1 MADTTTNTYGLTK
14 PEVGASADTWGT
26 KLNANL
32 DTIDDLLDG
41 TTPVTGIDINS
52 GTVDNAVI
60 GGTTANA
67 GTFTNITFSGTITGN
82 GGGLSGVEPFP
93 SGTKVVFAQAS
104 APTGWTQDTSNND
117 KALRV
122 VSGSGGGTGGTHAFS
137 SPPSTSHTHT
147 GPSHTHST
155 PSHSHSHTL
164 SAGAHT
170 LSIAQMPSHTHSD
183 RFHQASNDPYDNEP
197 GSGKTQ
203 ANSSWY
209 VDKSSNATGGGG
221 SHSHS
226 LAGSI
231 TSGGSGT
238 SGSGGTGATSS
249 AGPTAFAPQY
259 IDVIVCSK
267 D

>member
-1 MADTTTNTYGLTK
+1 MAQLKSGSTAGGSVILTEAAGGF
-14 PEVGASADTWGT
+14 PA
-26 KLNANL
+26 
-32 DTIDDLLDG
+32 
-41 TTPVTGIDINS
+41 
-52 GTVDNAVI
+52 GTVM
-60 GGTTANA
+60 
-67 GTFTNITFSGTITGN
+67 
-82 GGGLSGVEPFP
+82 
-93 SGTKVVFAQAS
+93 VFYQAS
-104 APTGWTQDTSNND
+104 APTGWTQSTAHNN

-122 VSGSGGGTGGTHAFS
+122 VSGTGGGTGGTHGLS

-155 PSHSHSHTL
+155 PSHSHTHTL

-170 LSIAQMPSHTHSD
+170 LSTAQMPSHSHTYTVYQSGHYPNYGV
-183 RFHQASNDPYDNEP
+183 QGAGP
-197 GSGKTQ
+197 GSSVYGFAGNIST
-203 ANSSWY
+203 AS
-209 VDKSSNATGGGG
+209 TGSGS

-267 D
+267 N

>member
-1 MADTTTNTYGLTK
+1 MAQLKSGST
-14 PEVGASADTWGT
+14 VGG
-26 KLNANL
+26 
-32 DTIDDLLDG
+32 
-41 TTPVTGIDINS
+41 NS
-52 GTVDNAVI
+52 I
-60 GGTTANA
+60 LTTASSV
-67 GTFTNITFSGTITGN
+67 G
-82 GGGLSGVEPFP
+82 FP
-93 SGTKVVFAQAS
+93 SGTVMVFHQAS
-104 APTGWTQDTSNND
+104 APTGWTKSTSHNN
-117 KALRV
+117 KTLRV
-122 VSGSGGGTGGTHAFS
+122 VSGSGGGYGGTHALT

-170 LSIAQMPSHTHSD
+170 LSTAQMPSHQHFLPRWSSWGGSTTVS
-183 RFHQASNDPYDNEP
+183 QLSSNGNAS
-197 GSGKTQ
+197 GTQ
-203 ANSSWY
+203 AY
-209 VDKSSNATGGGG
+209 GATGGGG

-238 SGSGGTGATSS
+238 SGAAGTGATSS
-249 AGPTAFAPQY
+249 SGPTAFAPQY

>member
-1 MADTTTNTYGLTK
+1 MAQLKSGST
-14 PEVGASADTWGT
+14 VGG
-26 KLNANL
+26 
-32 DTIDDLLDG
+32 
-41 TTPVTGIDINS
+41 NS
-52 GTVDNAVI
+52 I
-60 GGTTANA
+60 LTTASSV
-67 GTFTNITFSGTITGN
+67 G
-82 GGGLSGVEPFP
+82 FP

-104 APTGWTQDTSNND
+104 APTGWTQDTTNND

-122 VSGSGGGTGGTHAFS
+122 VSGTGGGTGGTHAFS

-170 LSIAQMPSHTHSD
+170 LSTSEMPSHNHNYTGANRYNSGSLPSWTGN
-183 RFHQASNDPYDNEP
+183 ASNL
-197 GSGKTQ
+197 SRATT
-203 ANSSWY
+203 S
-209 VDKSSNATGGGG
+209 TGGGG

-238 SGSGGTGATSS
+238 SGSGGTGATGS

>member
-1 MADTTTNTYGLTK
+1 MAQLKSGST
-14 PEVGASADTWGT
+14 VGG
-26 KLNANL
+26 
-32 DTIDDLLDG
+32 
-41 TTPVTGIDINS
+41 NS
-52 GTVDNAVI
+52 I
-60 GGTTANA
+60 LTTASSV
-67 GTFTNITFSGTITGN
+67 G
-82 GGGLSGVEPFP
+82 FP

-104 APTGWTQDTSNND
+104 APTGWTQDTTNND

-122 VSGSGGGTGGTHAFS
+122 VSGSGGGTGGTHALT

-170 LSIAQMPSHTHSD
+170 LSTSQMPSHVHTQTAYVGVQSYSVFAAGHTG
-183 RFHQASNDPYDNEP
+183 ASTVSVST
-197 GSGKTQ
+197 GS
-203 ANSSWY
+203 A
-209 VDKSSNATGGGG
+209 GGGS

-238 SGSGGTGATSS
+238 SGAGGTGATGS

-259 IDVIVCSK
+259 IDVIICSK

>member
-1 MADTTTNTYGLTK
+1 MAQLKSGST
-14 PEVGASADTWGT
+14 VGG
-26 KLNANL
+26 
-32 DTIDDLLDG
+32 
-41 TTPVTGIDINS
+41 NS
-52 GTVDNAVI
+52 I
-60 GGTTANA
+60 LTTASSV
-67 GTFTNITFSGTITGN
+67 G
-82 GGGLSGVEPFP
+82 FP
-93 SGTKVVFAQAS
+93 SGTVMVFHQAS
-104 APTGWTQDTSNND
+104 APTGWTKSTSHNN
-117 KALRV
+117 KTLRV
-122 VSGSGGGTGGTHAFS
+122 VSGSGGGSGGTHALT

-170 LSIAQMPSHTHSD
+170 LSTAQMPSHSHTLVYNSEYTGSVIT
-183 RFHQASNDPYDNEP
+183 FDNGP
-197 GSGKTQ
+197 SRNHTTGWISRGSTD
-203 ANSSWY
+203 S
-209 VDKSSNATGGGG
+209 TGGGG

-238 SGSGGTGATSS
+238 SGAGGTGATGS